1 MLGKFLKN
9 ITLSADG
16 LFYALLCIFLMFLL
30 ESKRKHRGHDARRVE
45 RCLIAITS
53 KQRLKIVSLRTVLND
68 QLAIHR
74 IYIYIYTQ
82 QVRDGIRRIS
92 LRILSCNQT
101 YRSTYLP
108 ELITN
113 QNYASRTIYNYT
125 VSPMNN

>member
-108 ELITN
+108 RI
-113 QNYASRTIYNYT
+113 NYESKLCF
-125 VSPMNN
+125 PNNIQLYCFADE

>member
-74 IYIYIYTQ
+74 IYIYIYTASE
-82 QVRDGIRRIS
+82 RRNSANFVADIIVQPN
-92 LRILSCNQT
+92 L
-101 YRSTYLP
+101 
-108 ELITN
+108 LID
-113 QNYASRTIYNYT
+113 
-125 VSPMNN
+125 VSSPN